1 VSPDRST
8 AIILVPTSYE
18 WFKEWRDE
26 PQGKRSSAYENL
38 KSSFVEAAVSV
49 FLKQFPHLEG
59 KVGGQSWWSVHLRP
73 FYGAGNEAWGD

>member
-1 VSPDRST
+1 MSPDRST

-26 PQGKRSSAYENL
+26 PQGKRSSAYETL

-59 KVGGQSWWSVHLRP
+59 KVRGQSWRCVHLP
-73 FYGAGNEAWGD
+73 LLWGWE